1 MSTYKNLFIDWHNT
15 LSTSLFWGHLQDPAH
30 THHHLFRILQPLPP
44 EIHQALFTPWMRGRV
59 TSEEVIQAMSE
70 KLSLDYHLIWQEFI
84 RGCQSMQ
91 LLSEEIPLLISQ
103 IRAKGVKVVIATNN
117 TDSFSRWTVPS
128 LKLHEVFDAILNS
141 ADVKGLK
148 WEIDE
153 KGQSPFFADFLQRQ
167 GIHPGESALID
178 DNDSEMARERT
189 HRLGIAYRRI
199 EPRTGL
205 VPELRG
211 IIASLREEA

>member
-1 MSTYKNLFIDWHNT
+1 MKGS
-15 LSTSLFWGHLQDPAH
+15 
-30 THHHLFRILQPLPP
+30 
-44 EIHQALFTPWMRGRV
+44 V
-59 TSEEVIQAMSE
+59 TSEEVIYAMSE
-70 KLSLDYHLIWQEFI
+70 KLSLEYHLVWQEFI

-91 LLSEEIPLLISQ
+91 LVSEEIISLISQ
-103 IRAKGVKVVIATNN
+103 IRAMGVKVVIATNN

-148 WEIDE
+148 WDVDE
-153 KGQSPFFADFLQRQ
+153 KGQSLFFADFLQRQ
-167 GIHPGESALID
+167 GLHPGESALID

-189 HRLGIAYRRI
+189 QQFGIEYRRI
-199 EPRTGL
+199 EPQIGL

-211 IIASLREEA
+211 IIASLHEEM